1 MRKTLKEALRSLYEA
16 MLKDNGISV
25 LKEENYCC
33 MAPSVGEKYPKMPN
47 EGIVFY
53 GRANNGWTT
62 GVDDSF
68 DTIYDDGAEGLTDY
82 IKGNSSPF
90 FRTAG
95 KAFSNYYGEEWYEH
109 VAYSNLYKVAPHSG
123 NPTNTVCGTQWEYI
137 TEIFKKE
144 IKTLSPKFVVMF
156 AGKCWADDFVWY
168 VNGEK
173 MPEPLETIEWDKNY
187 GYEINIYKI
196 EEVYYLITEHPQGKN
211 ETLHAQAII
220 EIIEKYK

>member
-1 MRKTLKEALRSLYEA
+1 MRNFLKEALKPLYET
-16 MLKDNGISV
+16 MLKDERISA
-25 LKEENYCC
+25 LSKLNYCC
-33 MAPSVGEKYPKMPN
+33 MAPYVGSKFPTTAN
-47 EGIVFY
+47 DGIILY

-82 IKGNSSPF
+82 IKGNRSSF
-90 FRTAG
+90 LRTAG

-109 VAYSNLYKVAPHSG
+109 VAYSNLYKVAPPSG
-123 NPTNTVCGTQWEYI
+123 NPTDTICGTQWEYV

-173 MPEPLETIEWDKNY
+173 MPEPLETIEWDENY
-187 GYEINIYKI
+187 GHEINIYKI

-220 EIIEKYK
+220 DTIEKYK

>member
-1 MRKTLKEALRSLYEA
+1 MRNFLKEALKPLYET
-16 MLKDNGISV
+16 MLKDERISA
-25 LKEENYCC
+25 LSKRNYCC
-33 MAPSVGEKYPKMPN
+33 MAPYVGSKFPTTAN
-47 EGIVFY
+47 DGIILY
-53 GRANNGWTT
+53 GRANNGWNT

-90 FRTAG
+90 LRTAG
-95 KAFSNYYGEEWYEH
+95 KAFSNYYGEEWFEH
-109 VAYSNLYKVAPHSG
+109 VAYSNLYKVAPPSG
-123 NPTNTVCGTQWEYI
+123 NPTDTVCRKQWEYV

-156 AGKCWADDFVWY
+156 AGKCWADNFVRY

-173 MPEPLETIEWDKNY
+173 MPEPLETIEWDENY

-196 EEVYYLITEHPQGKN
+196 EEVYYLITEHPQGKK

-220 EIIEKYK
+220 DTIEKNK

>member
-1 MRKTLKEALRSLYEA
+1 MRNFLKEALKPLYEI
-16 MLKDNGISV
+16 MLKDERISA
-25 LKEENYCC
+25 LSKRNYCC

-68 DTIYDDGAEGLTDY
+68 DTIYDGGAEGLTDY
-82 IKGNSSPF
+82 IKGNISPF
-90 FRTAG
+90 LRTAG

-109 VAYSNLYKVAPHSG
+109 VAYSNLYKVAPPSS
-123 NPTNTVCGTQWEYI
+123 NPTDTVCRKQWEYV

-156 AGKCWADDFVWY
+156 AGKCWADDFVRY

-173 MPEPLETIEWDKNY
+173 MLEPLETIEWDENY

-196 EEVYYLITEHPQGKN
+196 EEVYYLITEHPQGKK

-220 EIIEKYK
+220 DTIEKYK